1 MHVNSQLICLLPVG
15 IFSLPSY
22 VHCTWLV
29 CSIVYFYW
37 PWKAQ
42 LDLRY
47 LFFFVYFVLKLIF
60 NLGLC
65 PDHSIVEEEGE
76 EYDDVDEDLKA
87 QILSRNEAEQE
98 KETTAE
104 EGSDMS
110 QCFDGSLCAVL
121 SL

>member
-1 MHVNSQLICLLPVG
+1 MKSPIGFKIFFCLFYFKANS
-15 IFSLPSY
+15 
-22 VHCTWLV
+22 H
-29 CSIVYFYW
+29 
-37 PWKAQ
+37 
-42 LDLRY
+42 
-47 LFFFVYFVLKLIF
+47 
-60 NLGLC
+60 LGLC
-65 PDHSIVEEEGE
+65 PDHSIAEEEGE